1 MLSILLVAAAL
12 GQCAAVRPER
22 LGAKVVSQVATIAD
36 LLEPV
41 RAMAHSTRPIDRL
54 AAFKAANGIVNKIL
68 LQSGNATKHMSES
81 EQELLQKVVDL
92 MESSIYAS
100 MDSSHKAD
108 ESALGAAISDIE
120 KCSSDIANRL
130 AATGDLGRMHQSV
143 RTKQSDLNDLQ
154 AVVDEKTAANTSA
167 WEAFALHM
175 SLIANPPEVPSFPA
189 RTMGALDVYFEKSP
203 FCLWFTQQQE
213 AYVVKRDAFVAADK
227 ALKEAIAAYDVKK
240 AMRDVQ
246 YCDWKTELEEGCGAF
261 EDCYSTKSDF
271 YTKEL
276 KPRVTTDMQARIE
289 NFKAGETLVQQIKF
303 LLAKSTSRET
313 PTVDSSRY
321 EVDFP
326 PVPDQGTCDLSPLT
340 SSEWVPTV
348 QCEGEEELKPTIT
361 TPSCSGVTPTGST
374 KWINYG
380 SNGVYVDVDTS
391 ACGFTATPA
400 YVTSLGGSSSQWTST
415 GSSETYSATATKFRV
430 YIYKSGITPAQA
442 NKWNWHLKWIAQQVG
457 QRAHSNVVSCAGKTD
472 AENTKWT
479 KYGSNGVYVDVDSSS
494 CGHSEKPV
502 YITAL
507 AGSSSQW
514 TSTGSSENYHE
525 TANGFRVYIHKSGI
539 TPAKAKGWKW
549 HINWISRSLVQPK
562 TSKFSSCAGL
572 TTKGNTK
579 WVNYN
584 ADGIYVDVDTTSCG
598 FSATPMYTSALG
610 GSSSQWTST
619 GSSENYQATEK
630 KFRVYIHRK
639 GITPAQA
646 NSWNWHIN
654 WIAAGR
660 T

>member
-1 MLSILLVAAAL
+1 MKMLSILLVAAAL

-326 PVPDQGTCDLSPLT
+326 AVPDQGTCDLSPLT

-348 QCEGEEELKPTIT
+348 TCKGTEPEIRTTRVACEWRKHRTHRDCTMTRRGT
-361 TPSCSGVTPTGST
+361 C
-374 KWINYG
+374 YG
-380 SNGVYVDVDTS
+380 KVKYGHGD
-391 ACGFTATPA
+391 
-400 YVTSLGGSSSQWTST
+400 
-415 GSSETYSATATKFRV
+415 
-430 YIYKSGITPAQA
+430 
-442 NKWNWHLKWIAQQVG
+442 
-457 QRAHSNVVSCAGKTD
+457 
-472 AENTKWT
+472 KWT
-479 KYGSNGVYVDVDSSS
+479 EWREMFGDFDCSNRAFGDPNGGQAKECICEEDVEMARDKK
-494 CGHSEKPV
+494 CWE
-502 YITAL
+502 
-507 AGSSSQW
+507 
-514 TSTGSSENYHE
+514 
-525 TANGFRVYIHKSGI
+525 NGFRW
-539 TPAKAKGWKW
+539 TPLNMAGA
-549 HINWISRSLVQPK
+549 SRSVSTTVKGCQERCASTTGCK
-562 TSKFSSCAGL
+562 HFSFWHDGGCHLQDGRAKRHDHHAVSGPPSC
-572 TTKGNTK
+572 
-579 WVNYN
+579 V
-584 ADGIYVDVDTTSCG
+584 
-598 FSATPMYTSALG
+598 
-610 GSSSQWTST
+610 
-619 GSSENYQATEK
+619 
-630 KFRVYIHRK
+630 
-639 GITPAQA
+639 
-646 NSWNWHIN
+646 
-654 WIAAGR
+654 
-660 T
+660 